1 MMCVHDERCL
11 DVLMDLKKSQNSKQI
26 KIKKDTVRREKEC
39 KWNKNNNDIHNFF
52 QSEFVDMDIFGCCN
66 VHPLRVYHH
75 EEYGICGGA
84 NQQQHQ
90 KQQFSLVSSNG
101 NKNKR

>member
-1 MMCVHDERCL
+1 MTQNTKLKADQDQKRYTQRER
-11 DVLMDLKKSQNSKQI
+11 KQEEQI
-26 KIKKDTVRREKEC
+26 
-39 KWNKNNNDIHNFF
+39 NNDFHNLF

-66 VHPLRVYHH
+66 VHPLRLRVYHH
-75 EEYGICGGA
+75 EEHGICCGA